1 MISLAVKYRPKKFE
15 DVVGQSATVRVLQ
28 NQLQN
33 NETKQA
39 YLFIGS
45 AGCGKT
51 TCARIFANELNKGI
65 GSPIELDAAS
75 HNSVDDIRELTKQAQ
90 MQSMAGEYKV
100 FILDE
105 LHMLSGGAWA
115 ALLKLIEEPPAKTV
129 FIGCTTNPEKIPKT
143 IISRCQRFDFRR
155 MQNDEIVNRL
165 KHIIT
170 QEQKDFETALTKDPR
185 MHRLVTCLNRA
196 EYQYEKY
203 LCYDAESLE
212 FIAKQANGGM
222 RDAITLLD
230 KCLAYSPDLTIDNV
244 VNALGT
250 VNYQTYI
257 DLFTNLYYNDNDQT
271 IKLIEK
277 VYADG
282 VDIKQF
288 MDDFCWFV
296 SDILKYYLTKTFDY
310 LSVPQTAEI
319 EDFLNGFVE
328 LFDNDPEEFAVVKKI
343 LDLLLN
349 IKTEIKYESNPKYL
363 VEAMIISYGK

>member
-15 DVVGQSATVRVLQ
+15 DVVGQSATVKILQ

-33 NETKQA
+33 KETKQA

-90 MQSMAGEYKV
+90 MQSIAGEYKV

-143 IISRCQRFDFRR
+143 ILSRCQRFDFRR
-155 MQNDEIVNRL
+155 MQNDEIEDRL
-165 KHIIT
+165 EYIVR
-170 QEQKDFETALTKDPR
+170 QEYTDSTF
-185 MHRLVTCLNRA
+185 
-196 EYQYEKY
+196 
-203 LCYDAESLE
+203 DAESLE

-230 KCLAYSPDLTIDNV
+230 KCLSYSPDLVISNV
-244 VNALGT
+244 VKALGA

-257 DLFTNLYYNDNDQT
+257 ELFTHLYYNDNDKA
-271 IKLIEK
+271 IELIEK

-288 MDDFCWFV
+288 IDDFCWFV
-296 SDILKYYLTKTFDY
+296 TDILKYRLTKSFDY
-310 LSVPQTAEI
+310 LSIPHTAEI
-319 EDFLNGFVE
+319 DQFFDGFDYQRE
-328 LFDNDPEEFAVVKKI
+328 SDIAIKNI
-343 LDLLLN
+343 LDLILK
-349 IKTEIKYESNPKYL
+349 IKTEIKYDSNPKYL
-363 VEAMIISYGK
+363 VEAMIISYGT

>member
-15 DVVGQSATVRVLQ
+15 DVVGQSATVRILQ

-75 HNSVDDIRELTKQAQ
+75 HNSVDDIRELTNQAQ
-90 MQSMAGEYKV
+90 MQSIAGEYKV

-143 IISRCQRFDFRR
+143 ILSRCQRFDFRR
-155 MQNDEIVNRL
+155 MQNDEIEDRL
-165 KHIIT
+165 EYIVR
-170 QEQKDFETALTKDPR
+170 QEYTDSTF
-185 MHRLVTCLNRA
+185 
-196 EYQYEKY
+196 
-203 LCYDAESLE
+203 DAESLE

-230 KCLAYSPDLTIDNV
+230 KCLSYSPDLVISNV
-244 VNALGT
+244 VKALGA
-250 VNYQTYI
+250 VNYETYI
-257 DLFTNLYYNDNDQT
+257 ELFTDLYYNYQEQMID
-271 IKLIEK
+271 LIEA
-277 VYADG
+277 VYANG

-296 SDILKYYLTKTFDY
+296 TDIMKYRLTRSFDY
-310 LSVPQTAEI
+310 LSVPRTEEI
-319 EDFLNGFVE
+319 ETFMNDF
-328 LFDNDPEEFAVVKKI
+328 DSDPKEPDPVKNI
-343 LDLLLN
+343 LDLILK
-349 IKTEIKYESNPKYL
+349 IKTEIKYDSNPKYL
-363 VEAMIISYGK
+363 VEAMIINYGT

>member
-1 MISLAVKYRPKKFE
+1 MSISLAVKYRPKKFE
-15 DVVGQSATVRVLQ
+15 DVVGQAATVRILQ

-33 NETKQA
+33 NEIKQA

-65 GSPIELDAAS
+65 GGPIELDAAS

-90 MQSMAGEYKV
+90 MQSMTGEYKV

-143 IISRCQRFDFRR
+143 ILSRCQRFDFRR
-155 MQNDEIVNRL
+155 MQNDEIVKRL
-165 KHIIT
+165 KYIIT
-170 QEQKDFETALTKDPR
+170 QEQKDFETE
-185 MHRLVTCLNRA
+185 H
-196 EYQYEKY
+196 QYEKY
-203 LCYDAESLE
+203 LGYDAESLE

-230 KCLAYSPDLTIDNV
+230 KCLSYSPDLVIDNV
-244 VNALGT
+244 VKALGV

-257 DLFTNLYYNDNDQT
+257 ELFTHLYYNDIDDAVR
-271 IKLIEK
+271 LIEK
-277 VYADG
+277 VYSDG
-282 VDIKQF
+282 VDLKQF
-288 MDDFCWFV
+288 VDDFCWFV

-310 LSVPQTAEI
+310 LSVPQTVEI
-319 EDFLNGFVE
+319 EDFLNEFVE
-328 LFDNDPEEFAVVKKI
+328 LFDNDPEELAVSKKI
-343 LDLLLN
+343 LDLFLN

>member
-15 DVVGQSATVRVLQ
+15 DVVGQSATVKILQ

-33 NETKQA
+33 KETKQA

-51 TCARIFANELNKGI
+51 TCARIFANELNHGV

-90 MQSMAGEYKV
+90 MQSIAGEYKV

-143 IISRCQRFDFRR
+143 ILSRCQRFDFRR
-155 MQNDEIVNRL
+155 MQNEEIVKRL

-170 QEQKDFETALTKDPR
+170 QEQKDFE
-185 MHRLVTCLNRA
+185 N
-196 EYQYEKY
+196 ENQYEKY
-203 LCYDAESLE
+203 LGYDAESLE

-230 KCLAYSPDLTIDNV
+230 KCLSYSPDLTIDNV
-244 VNALGT
+244 VKALGA

-257 DLFTNLYYNDNDQT
+257 ELFTHLYYTDNDET
-271 IKLIEK
+271 IELIEK
-277 VYADG
+277 VYANG

-288 MDDFCWFV
+288 IDDFCWFV
-296 SDILKYYLTKTFDY
+296 TDVMKYRLTKSFEY
-310 LSVPQTAEI
+310 LSVPHTAEI
-319 EDFLNGFVE
+319 DQFFDGFDYQCE
-328 LFDNDPEEFAVVKKI
+328 SDIAIKNI
-343 LDLLLN
+343 LDLILK
-349 IKTEIKYESNPKYL
+349 IKTEIKYDSNPKYL
-363 VEAMIISYGK
+363 VEAMIISYGT

>member
-15 DVVGQSATVRVLQ
+15 DVVGQSATVRILQ
-28 NQLQN
+28 NQLRD
-33 NETKQA
+33 NEIKQA

-143 IISRCQRFDFRR
+143 ILSRCQRFDFRR
-155 MQNDEIVNRL
+155 MQNWEIEQRL
-165 KHIIT
+165 EYIVR
-170 QEQKDFETALTKDPR
+170 QEYIDSTF
-185 MHRLVTCLNRA
+185 
-196 EYQYEKY
+196 
-203 LCYDAESLE
+203 DAESLE

-230 KCLAYSPDLTIDNV
+230 KCLSYSPDLTLDNV
-244 VNALGT
+244 VKALGT
-250 VNYQTYI
+250 VGYETYI
-257 DLFTNLYYNDNDQT
+257 DLFENLYYNDTDDAVR
-271 IKLIEK
+271 LIEK
-277 VYADG
+277 VYSDG
-282 VDIKQF
+282 VDLKQF
-288 MDDFCWFV
+288 VDDFCWFV

-310 LSVPQTAEI
+310 LLVPQTVEI
-319 EDFLNGFVE
+319 EDFLDWFVE
-328 LFDNDPEEFAVVKKI
+328 LFDNDPEELAAAKKV

-349 IKTEIKYESNPKYL
+349 IKTEIKYDSNPKYL
-363 VEAMIISYGK
+363 MEAMIISYGE

>member
-1 MISLAVKYRPKKFE
+1 MQSLAVKYRPKRFE
-15 DVVGQSATVRVLQ
+15 DVVGQSATVRILQ
-28 NQLQN
+28 NQLQSD
-33 NETKQA
+33 ETKQA

-143 IISRCQRFDFRR
+143 ILSRCQRFDFKR
-155 MQNDEIVNRL
+155 MENQQLVARL
-165 KHIIT
+165 KEII
-170 QEQKDFETALTKDPR
+170 QFENCEGR
-185 MHRLVTCLNRA
+185 NIS
-196 EYQYEKY
+196 
-203 LCYDAESLE
+203 YDNESVE

-230 KCLAYSPDLTIDNV
+230 KCLSYSPNLVIDNV
-244 VNALGT
+244 VKSLGS
-250 VNYQTYI
+250 VNYTTY
-257 DLFTNLYYNDNDQT
+257 LNLCDSLLCNCSEDAVT
-271 IKLIEK
+271 LIEK
-277 VYADG
+277 VYAAG

-288 MDDFCWFV
+288 VDDFCWFLTDIMKYELTDSFRFLSIPETEELKHFMNAVCYV
-296 SDILKYYLTKTFDY
+296 SKETGVIK
-310 LSVPQTAEI
+310 
-319 EDFLNGFVE
+319 N
-328 LFDNDPEEFAVVKKI
+328 I
-343 LDLLLN
+343 LDLFLK

-363 VEAMIISYGK
+363 VEAMIISYAA